1 MNEHQVQCFMQ
12 AATYLNFRKAAD
24 KLFITQPA
32 MSYQIKSLEHE
43 LGVELFKRVRNH
55 VELTAAGEYF
65 YRSLIPVT
73 TSLARIVAETRAL
86 GSEGG
91 RPLVLGWAPSLVGR
105 SDVVR
110 LCDAFKAAHP
120 QDGVTLVV
128 SDRTDSLT
136 VLARGEADIVFT
148 LAEDARL
155 REGFEVVPLFEAR
168 RCCVVSREHPLANNT
183 ILTWDDLRTQA
194 ILLAPRSSYPASYGA
209 LVDLAQS
216 AIPERNLV
224 FLEDVTE
231 IDLNVAAGNGVAIRP
246 VRDEL
251 VLDRSAETV
260 AIPLLPETRQTVS
273 LAYRKGEAS
282 TPCRRFADFSC
293 RHGERGEAHG
303 EGRRGRPKKEDASGE
318 GARRADWRALRNVP
332 RPAAP

>member
-43 LGVELFKRVRNH
+43 LGVELFKRVRNR
-55 VELTAAGEYF
+55 VELTTAGEYF
-65 YRSLIPVT
+65 YRSLIPIT
-73 TSLARIVAETRAL
+73 TSLARIVADTRAL

-91 RPLVLGWAPSLVGR
+91 RSLVLGWAPSLVGR
-105 SDVVR
+105 SDVVH
-110 LCDAFKAAHP
+110 LCDAFRAAYSH
-120 QDGVTLVV
+120 DRVTLVV

-136 VLARGEADIVFT
+136 VLAKGEADIVFT

-168 RCCVVSREHPLANNT
+168 RCCVVSREHPLASNT
-183 ILTWDDLRTQA
+183 ILTWDDLLTQI
-194 ILLAPRSSYPASYGA
+194 ILLAPRASYPASYGA

-224 FLEDVTE
+224 YLEDVTE

-251 VLDRSAETV
+251 VLDRGAEVV
-260 AIPLLPETRQTVS
+260 AIPLFPEERLTVS
-273 LAYRKGEAS
+273 LAYRRDSETAS
-282 TPCRRFADFSC
+282 CRHFADFA
-293 RHGERGEAHG
+293 RRYMEGGEAKG
-303 EGRRGRPKKEDASGE
+303 EGKG
-318 GARRADWRALRNVP
+318 
-332 RPAAP
+332 